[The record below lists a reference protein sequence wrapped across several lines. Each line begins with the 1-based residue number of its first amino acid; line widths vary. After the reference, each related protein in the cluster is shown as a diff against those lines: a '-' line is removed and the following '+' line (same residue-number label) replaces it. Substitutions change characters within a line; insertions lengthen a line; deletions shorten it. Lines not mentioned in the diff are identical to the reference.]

1 MVNLL
6 KSINLV
12 LLLLVL
18 LMFLGQL
25 WNALRKKIN
34 LFGRPPVHRA
44 VFIVGK
50 LANFNCWGIF
60 YYQVIAGWFKPRVIS
75 VPLLAASTLAL
86 FFSALLVFLSFRR
99 LGDLNKFGL
108 PEEKTRIVQT
118 GVYSFSRN
126 PMYLGFYLLNLASV
140 LYFPH
145 PLNLALGVVGV
156 AIHHLIVLGEESFM
170 AATFGAE
177 WDEYRKK
184 VGRYF

>member
-1 MVNLL
+1 MFNLL
-6 KSINLV
+6 RILNLV
-12 LLLLVL
+12 LLLLVV
-18 LMFLGQL
+18 LMFIGLVL
-25 WNALRKKIN
+25 NAFRKKIN
-34 LFGRPPVHRA
+34 LIGRPPVNRV

-60 YYQVIAGWFKPRVIS
+60 YYQAIAGLFKPRVIS

-108 PEEKTRIVQT
+108 PGEKTRIVQT
-118 GVYSFSRN
+118 GVYFFSRN

-170 AATFGAE
+170 AGTFGDE